1 MTRATS
7 VIDDCIN
14 KLKIRCKHK
23 KNHCQ
28 NEKKKRHD
36 GKQIR
41 PKKWSGA
48 RRPAGPA
55 TTALLWSCPLAITSI
70 GRVGLCFFEVL
81 CPGAKDC
88 ESLYL

>member
-1 MTRATS
+1 MR
-7 VIDDCIN
+7 
-14 KLKIRCKHK
+14 K
-23 KNHCQ
+23 KG
-28 NEKKKRHD
+28 HD

-55 TTALLWSCPLAITSI
+55 TAALLWPCPLAITSI
-70 GRVGLCFFEVL
+70 GRVRLCFLRFYVQEH
-81 CPGAKDC
+81 PKDC